1 MSWGVDMFVWVILVC
16 AAVFLQT
23 TVFSWFKLWMIKPD
37 LITIIVLYAALWKG
51 PTRGAAVGFMGGII
65 EDIFSYVSSGAIL
78 GANAFAKV
86 VTGFLFGLLR
96 KRFSV
101 NSVRF
106 QIISSFA
113 ATLLSQMLF
122 FFLSGICGMG
132 RSANALGHVLF
143 PVSVCN
149 AVLAPFVF
157 LLLKKVVKPKYDKAK
172 PD

>member
-1 MSWGVDMFVWVILVC
+1 MFLWIILVC
-16 AAVFLQT
+16 AAVLLQT

-37 LITIIVLYAALWKG
+37 IITIIVLYAALWKG
-51 PTRGAAVGFMGGII
+51 PTRGAAVGFTGGII
-65 EDIFSYVSSGAIL
+65 EDIFLYVSSGSLL

-96 KRFSV
+96 KRFSI

-113 ATLLSQMLF
+113 ATLLSQLLF
-122 FFLSGICGMG
+122 FFLSGICGLG
-132 RSANALGHVLF
+132 RSTNALGHVLF
-143 PVSVCN
+143 PVSAYN
-149 AVLAPFVF
+149 AVLAPFIF
-157 LLLKKVVKPKYDKAK
+157 LLLKKVIKPRYDKAK